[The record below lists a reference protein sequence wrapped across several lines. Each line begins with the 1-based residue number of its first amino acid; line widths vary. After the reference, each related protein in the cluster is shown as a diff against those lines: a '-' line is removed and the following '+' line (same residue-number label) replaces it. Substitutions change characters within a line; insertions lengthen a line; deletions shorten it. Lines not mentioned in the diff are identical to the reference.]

1 MARAGLNKHLVKQ
14 ARDALRARGQNPSLD
29 AIRIQLGNTG
39 SKTTIHRY
47 LKELEEEE
55 GARLDDVCLLSE
67 SLQGMVGR
75 LAAQLHEE
83 ARGLVAEAEARH
95 AAQIQ
100 HLKTELQS
108 AQHGQAQTEQALAVS
123 QSQLQAAL
131 AGRQEATEALVE
143 AEKTVSRQA
152 EQVKGLQSRLED
164 GEAHRQSLE
173 DKHRQARDALE
184 HFRQSAKD
192 QRDQDQRKHDVQTQ
206 TLQAEIRQLQQTLV
220 LKQSDITQLNR
231 DNEGLVTERRQIQRQ
246 AGLLEQQVS
255 QLGRALEFSQA
266 ALETSQRLT
275 EETRLELTASR
286 TLVSELQAQIQAHG
300 SPPTE

>member
-14 ARDALRARGQNPSLD
+14 ARDALRTRGQNPSLD
-29 AIRIQLGNTG
+29 AIRIELGNTG

-55 GARLDDVCLLSE
+55 GARLDDVSLLSE
-67 SLQGMVGR
+67 TLRDMVGR

-83 ARGLVAEAEARH
+83 ARGPVVEAEARH
-95 AAQIQ
+95 TAQIQ
-100 HLKTELQS
+100 HLKAELQS
-108 AQHGQAQTEQALAVS
+108 AQHGQAQTEQALVAS

-131 AGRQEATEALVE
+131 AGRQAAAEALVE

-152 EQVKGLQSRLED
+152 EQIKGLQTRLEE

-184 HFRQSAKD
+184 HFRESAKD
-192 QRDQDQRKHDVQTQ
+192 QRDQDQRKHDVQVQ
-206 TLQAEIRQLQQTLV
+206 TLQAEMRQLQQTLV

-231 DNEGLVTERRQIQRQ
+231 DNEGLVTERRQLQRQ

-255 QLGRALEFSQA
+255 QLGRALESSQA
-266 ALETSQRLT
+266 ALGASQRLT
-275 EETRLELTASR
+275 EETRLELITSR
-286 TLVSELQAQIQAHG
+286 ALVGELQAQIQAHG
-300 SPPTE
+300 SSLAG